1 MWRKKEIWKV
11 WEVVEGQGAGEKYL
25 GEKNLDLKSD
35 LSPHIEKV
43 YPMLNRGEKIHTKT
57 HDEILEFQG

>member
-1 MWRKKEIWKV
+1 M
-11 WEVVEGQGAGEKYL
+11 EGQGAGEKYL

>member
-1 MWRKKEIWKV
+1 M
-11 WEVVEGQGAGEKYL
+11 EGQGAGEKYL

-35 LSPHIEKV
+35 LSPHIEKFIQCSTEGK
-43 YPMLNRGEKIHTKT
+43 RIHTKT